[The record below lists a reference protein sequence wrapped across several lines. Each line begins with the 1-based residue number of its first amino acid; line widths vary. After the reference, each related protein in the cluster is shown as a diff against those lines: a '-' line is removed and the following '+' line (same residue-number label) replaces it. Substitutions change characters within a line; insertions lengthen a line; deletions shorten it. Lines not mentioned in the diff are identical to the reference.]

1 MENCCDEKHPN
12 YEKHIPRINK
22 ISGQLNGIK
31 KMIEEQRY
39 CPEIITQLK
48 AVSSAC
54 QSLEII
60 MLEKHL
66 ESCVLEAFQSKDK
79 NAQAKKIKE
88 LLLSE
93 EIIVEELS
101 GDVQCVEISA
111 ETGMNFDK
119 LLESIVLQSELAD
132 LKANNQTYA
141 EGSVIEANV
150 DKGRGVISLS
160 LIHI

>member
-1 MENCCDEKHPN
+1 MKNCCDEKHPN
-12 YEKHIPRINK
+12 YEKYVPRINK

-88 LLLSE
+88 LSLLY
-93 EIIVEELS
+93 
-101 GDVQCVEISA
+101 
-111 ETGMNFDK
+111 K
-119 LLESIVLQSELAD
+119 
-132 LKANNQTYA
+132 
-141 EGSVIEANV
+141 
-150 DKGRGVISLS
+150 R
-160 LIHI
+160 

>member
-12 YEKHIPRINK
+12 YKKYLPRINK

-88 LLLSE
+88 LSLLY
-93 EIIVEELS
+93 
-101 GDVQCVEISA
+101 
-111 ETGMNFDK
+111 K
-119 LLESIVLQSELAD
+119 
-132 LKANNQTYA
+132 
-141 EGSVIEANV
+141 
-150 DKGRGVISLS
+150 R
-160 LIHI
+160 

>member
-12 YEKHIPRINK
+12 YEKHIPRLNK
-22 ISGQLNGIK
+22 ITGQLNGIK

-66 ESCVLEAFQSKDK
+66 ESCVMEAFQSNDK
-79 NAQAKKIKE
+79 KNKKKKNKE
-88 LLLSE
+88 LSLLY
-93 EIIVEELS
+93 
-101 GDVQCVEISA
+101 
-111 ETGMNFDK
+111 K
-119 LLESIVLQSELAD
+119 
-132 LKANNQTYA
+132 
-141 EGSVIEANV
+141 
-150 DKGRGVISLS
+150 R
-160 LIHI
+160 